1 MTLLYLPYKKPFLKT
16 GILLQNGFAFSS
28 SSSKGKNIRFATDY
42 FNGSGF

>member
-1 MTLLYLPYKKPFLKT
+1 MTLLYSCYKKPFLKT

-28 SSSKGKNIRFATDY
+28 SSKGKNIRCATDY